1 MLQDDLGDVAWTFEK
16 EISRIPV
23 RNLSVL
29 ELKIA
34 TRGHFY
40 GAMVLDLLRLCTS
53 IQKLKVELNRYEV
66 VTRDFFFDISNLNL
80 LLWHMLEIATQ
91 LETSLHQLTLYT

>member
-1 MLQDDLGDVAWTFEK
+1 MQDNLGDVAWTFEQ
-16 EISRIPV
+16 EISRIPA

-66 VTRDFFFDISNLNL
+66 VTRDFFF
-80 LLWHMLEIATQ
+80 
-91 LETSLHQLTLYT
+91 LTYRI

>member
-1 MLQDDLGDVAWTFEK
+1 MQDNLGDVAWTFEQ
-16 EISRIPV
+16 EISRIPA

-29 ELKIA
+29 ELKIS

-53 IQKLKVELNRYEV
+53 IQKVKVELNRYEV
-66 VTRDFFFDISNLNL
+66 VTRDFFF
-80 LLWHMLEIATQ
+80 
-91 LETSLHQLTLYT
+91 